1 NTFKYIASTL
11 KLHSRTDVFFLCM
24 RESIT
29 SFYRSLGQPH
39 LAARNDQAF
48 RLVDLCSDLG
58 ARAAAAAIK
67 KAPASPVLSSIKHCD
82 VLVIGGTGFI
92 GRHLVAALS
101 TQGKRV
107 AVMARNVRRLPP
119 VFNSPN
125 VILIR
130 GDATKWDE
138 VRAAIGTAGI
148 VIHLAHGGGS

>member
-1 NTFKYIASTL
+1 DYLANRIGLEETRRWPPPFGDLRNGLNLTRSLLTQDCRNTFKYIASTL

-39 LAARNDQAF
+39 LAARNDRAF

-119 VFNSPN
+119 V
-125 VILIR
+125 
-130 GDATKWDE
+130 
-138 VRAAIGTAGI
+138 
-148 VIHLAHGGGS
+148 